1 MLSRTL
7 AIVALTGIPMFAAVS
22 TAQADRPGHNARQ
35 HQNSHRNHNDR
46 NDHRDHQDRRGI
58 GNSRHVVVQPQ
69 TYEMQRVLVAEGHYR
84 TEYTPAVYSTRRGPR
99 GTLIQVLVT
108 PACTRRVW
116 IPAQYEWRRV
126 AVCAPTPAVCPTT
139 RPTQHVIHNPTIKTG
154 SGIQI
159 VFSTR
164 W

>member
-1 MLSRTL
+1 MLNRTL
-7 AIVALTGIPMFAAVS
+7 AIVALAGIPMFATVS
-22 TAQADRPGHNARQ
+22 TAQADRPGRDARQ
-35 HQNSHRNHNDR
+35 HQSSHGNR
-46 NDHRDHQDRRGI
+46 NDHRDHRDRRGI
-58 GNSRHVVVQPQ
+58 GNTRHVVVQPQ

-84 TEYTPAVYSTRRGPR
+84 TEYTPAVYSTRRGPC
-99 GTLIQVLVT
+99 GTLIKVLVT

-126 AVCAPTPAVCPTT
+126 AVCPPTPTVCPTS
-139 RPTQHVIHNPTIKTG
+139 RPAQHVIHNPTIKTG